1 MSIKQRSSVR
11 IISGS
16 KRGSNVFFLPAPG
29 LRPTG
34 DRVRETLFAWLQE
47 SVVGSRCL
55 DMFAGS
61 GALGFEAASR
71 GAALVV
77 MVESEPAVVAMLQQ
91 NAERLKF
98 ENTQVVRADATQ
110 ARSYQHLG
118 GSPVRKDNPEGG
130 HEDCRKY
137 VSSDGY
143 DVVFVDPPFADKAH
157 QAALELLV
165 NEALLNPGAF
175 VYVECDRRAADIVVP
190 AGWELKRDKV
200 AGDVRAQLYRA
211 PFS

>member
-1 MSIKQRSSVR
+1 MSIKQRASVR

-16 KRGSNVFFLPAPG
+16 KRGSKVHFLPAPG

-34 DRVRETLFAWLQE
+34 DRVRETLFSWLQE

-71 GAALVV
+71 GAAIVV
-77 MVESEPAVVAMLQQ
+77 MIESQAEIVAMLQQ

-98 ENTQVVRADATQ
+98 ENTQVVKADATQ
-110 ARSYQHLG
+110 ARSYQCLNHG
-118 GSPVRKDNPEGG
+118 DTVGFDI
-130 HEDCRKY
+130 
-137 VSSDGY
+137 
-143 DVVFVDPPFADKAH
+143 VFVDPPFADNAH

-165 NEALLNPGAF
+165 KESLLNPGAF
-175 VYVECDRRAADIVVP
+175 VYVECDRRATAAEAPV
-190 AGWELKRDKV
+190 GWV
-200 AGDVRAQLYRA
+200 HNVR
-211 PFS
+211 